1 MENVVLGID
10 LGTSSVKTIAVNK
23 QGEVVTT
30 VSEPLELIQNFP
42 GYNEQDPEAWFEATK
57 KTITAIIQDS
67 AMQDKRIEGISFSG
81 QMHGLVPLDKSR
93 NLIRNAILWND
104 TRTTEQC
111 EQLAQRY
118 GDTLLKN
125 PILEGFTLP
134 KLLWLKQHE
143 PDNWNKLDVF
153 VLPKDYVR
161 YRLTGELHME
171 YSDAAGTLLL
181 DPETNEWAEDIA
193 SDLELGDI
201 FPPLVASHCRV
212 GVVTDALL
220 TELGLEE
227 EIAVFAGGAD
237 NACGALGAGVI
248 NEDQTLCSI
257 GTSGVILAPENS
269 EGLNYGHNIHYFK
282 HVLPN
287 TAYAMGVTLS
297 AGYSLN
303 WFKDTVFPETSFED
317 MIEAASKTNIGA
329 NGLIYAPYIQ
339 GERTPHG
346 DATVRGSF
354 IGLSGSTTAGQMARA
369 TIEGI
374 TYALYEAIVFMR
386 QAGKSIDHIISIG
399 GGAKSEFWLQLQADV
414 FNTKVSKLNY
424 EEGPG
429 MGAAMLAAVGLEWF
443 DSFEDCAKQFIKTS
457 NTYTPNE
464 ENHQRYTQYFEIY
477 RQVYAQTKDLSR
489 QLLAIEQN

>member
-10 LGTSSVKTIAVNK
+10 LGTSSVKTIAVNQ
-23 QGEVVTT
+23 QGKVITT
-30 VSEPLELIQNFP
+30 ISEPLTLIQNFP

-57 KTITAIIQDS
+57 NGIKALIQHPT
-67 AMQDKRIEGISFSG
+67 MQDKRIEGISFSG
-81 QMHGLVPLDKSR
+81 QMHGLVALDKSR
-93 NLIRNAILWND
+93 KLIRNAILWND

-111 EQLAQRY
+111 QQLSERY
-118 GDTLLKN
+118 GETLLEN

-134 KLLWLKQHE
+134 KILWMKQHE
-143 PDNWNKLDVF
+143 PENWSKLDMF
-153 VLPKDYVR
+153 ILPKDYVR

-181 DPETNEWAEDIA
+181 DPDTNEWALNIA
-193 SDLELGDI
+193 HELELGDI
-201 FPPLVASHCRV
+201 FPPLVSSHYQV
-212 GVVTDALL
+212 GHITDDLL
-220 TELGLEE
+220 DELGLEE
-227 EIAVFAGGAD
+227 EIAVYAGGAD

-248 NEDQTLCSI
+248 DENETLCSI
-257 GTSGVILAPENS
+257 GTSGVILAPENKKR
-269 EGLNYGHNIHYFK
+269 LNYGHNIHYFK
-282 HVLPN
+282 HVLPH

-303 WFKDTVFPETSFED
+303 WFKETVFPQTSFED
-317 MIEAASKTNIGA
+317 MIEAVSKTNIGA
-329 NGLIYAPYIQ
+329 NGLLYAPYIQ

-346 DATVRGSF
+346 DAAIRGSF
-354 IGLSGSTTAGQMARA
+354 IGLNASTSADQMARA

-386 QAGKSIDHIISIG
+386 QAGKTIDHIISIG

-429 MGAAMLAAVGLEWF
+429 MGAAMLAAVGLGWF
-443 DSFEDCAKQFIKTS
+443 DSFEACAQQFINISKT
-457 NTYTPNE
+457 YQPNE
-464 ENHQRYTQYFEIY
+464 ENHKRYTQYFEIY
-477 RQVYAQTKDLSR
+477 RQVYAQTKDLSQ
-489 QLLAIEQN
+489 QLLTIEQN